1 MDVSRRVPILDGAE
15 PFFEGEGR
23 EVASVLDFGR
33 WSSSDLV
40 GSSFRGVL
48 AEFLVGQALGVDP
61 RNVRVEWDAW
71 DLVTVDGTTV
81 EVKSASYW
89 QTWKQVRPSDIRFDL
104 AEHQSWTS
112 ETDTFDEG
120 KSRPADV
127 YVFCVLGCRHN
138 PNVDPLD
145 LSEWNFPVV
154 SAATIDD
161 VVGDQKSIGLGPLI
175 SRIEPRHAS
184 FADLADAVAA
194 EAEVTLE
201 SRGGNSVALP
211 R

>member
-1 MDVSRRVPILDGAE
+1 M
-15 PFFEGEGR
+15 
-23 EVASVLDFGR
+23 LDFGR

-40 GSSFRGVL
+40 GNSLRGVL
-48 AEFLVGQALGVDP
+48 AEFLVGRALGVDP

-89 QTWKQVRPSDIRFDL
+89 QSWKQVRPSDIRFDL

-184 FADLADAVAA
+184 SADLADAVAA